1 MPLWLKLGELKPGRE
16 RHEERETGEWITRP
30 FCFAPE
36 TPTDYLHS
44 TIQSMFGVDDYRWL
58 SSDAGRAAWLQI
70 IQQREPA
77 AARSMAKALAKT
89 VPCTDSQSQLLLEQ
103 WQLAT
108 GPAKRK
114 FVEPTRWFWTQRL
127 LEQASDEQTARETAL
142 DFPEGACIV
151 DACCGAGADSVALA
165 ARASKVTAIDRDE
178 VAAVLAGAN
187 AAAQELPVQVQCMA
201 MEDAKPQ
208 TDAWLHLDP
217 DRRPGNHRTIRL
229 ESMVPSWSVL
239 SSRIGHYRGVSIK
252 LAPGLREALQTDWGA
267 PGPPQTIRWL
277 SRGGSVRQQRW
288 YWNVERWAH
297 AERVLSVETRTGAWS
312 HEVFRSGEWQV
323 NASCC
328 RDAKHLKTYIADTD
342 PSVRAADLGA
352 AFAHRHGVE
361 CLGNPMGYMQS
372 DRIAPHPMM
381 RWFRLLEVLPMD
393 RKRLRAYSRANPA
406 RVWELKSRNIDVDL
420 DALRKELIVDP
431 DQDRS
436 TTLLLTRL
444 GERHI
449 ALVAEEA
456 ECL

>member
-1 MPLWLKLGELKPGRE
+1 
-16 RHEERETGEWITRP
+16 
-30 FCFAPE
+30 
-36 TPTDYLHS
+36 
-44 TIQSMFGVDDYRWL
+44 MFGVDDYRWL
-58 SSDAGRAAWLQI
+58 TSEVGRAAWNQI
-70 IQQREPA
+70 SEQTEPA
-77 AARSMAKALAKT
+77 AARSMAKVLAKAL
-89 VPCTDSQSQLLLEQ
+89 PCTDSQSRLLLEQ
-103 WQLAT
+103 WQLAH

-178 VAAVLAGAN
+178 VAAVLAEAN

-201 MEDAKPQ
+201 IEDATPQ
-208 TDAWLHLDP
+208 PDAWLHLDP

-229 ESMVPSWSVL
+229 ESMVPAWSVL
-239 SSRIGHYRGVSIK
+239 SPKIRHYRGVSIK
-252 LAPGLREALQTDWGA
+252 LAPGLREALQTDWGM

-277 SRGGSVRQQRW
+277 ARGGSVRQQRW
-288 YWNVERWAH
+288 YWNVERWAD
-297 AERVLSVETRTGAWS
+297 AERVLSVETRTGAWC

-328 RDAKHLKTYIADTD
+328 QDAKHLKTYIADTD

-352 AFAHRHGVE
+352 AFAHRQGVE

-372 DRIAPHPMM
+372 DRVVSHPMM
-381 RWFRLLEVLPMD
+381 RWFRVLEVLPMD

-420 DALRKELIVDP
+420 DGLRKELVVDP
-431 DQDRS
+431 DLDRS

-444 GERHI
+444 GDRHI
-449 ALVAEEA
+449 AVVAEETV
-456 ECL
+456 CQ